1 MPPLLSV
8 SQAATLVHQE
18 GIVTQWFSLHHFPL
32 SRLRKYVLEKL
43 GKPCELVKAAATRF
57 GTNTLVGERL
67 LKLKG
72 ALQATCTDEE
82 YVAQKYVDKGNSE
95 EETGSGRIIRSNKGG
110 TASKLCLDNNAN
122 GFWGR
127 VASHVQATLPMLKM
141 LRRFDTSAP
150 TIGKLY
156 SSWFELGRHFETTES
171 EFKQHALQKHEER
184 WAYSYAEIA
193 GAAYVLDPE
202 FLDHDQHK
210 NEEVMKGFNDAV
222 EKVAVLVMTRKQV
235 HSRARPATS
244 SARLCLLPPLTH
256 TDRTTFACATHV
268 TVQRVG

>member
-1 MPPLLSV
+1 MHLL
-8 SQAATLVHQE
+8 APH
-18 GIVTQWFSLHHFPL
+18 G
-32 SRLRKYVLEKL
+32 
-43 GKPCELVKAAATRF
+43 
-57 GTNTLVGERL
+57 L

-82 YVAQKYVDKGNSE
+82 YLAQKYVDKGNSE

-156 SSWFELGRHFETTES
+156 SSWFELGRHFPS
-171 EFKQHALQKHEER
+171 
-184 WAYSYAEIA
+184 S
-193 GAAYVLDPE
+193 G
-202 FLDHDQHK
+202 
-210 NEEVMKGFNDAV
+210 
-222 EKVAVLVMTRKQV
+222 
-235 HSRARPATS
+235 SRAPLYSGHVRM
-244 SARLCLLPPLTH
+244 AR
-256 TDRTTFACATHV
+256 RRASRA
-268 TVQRVG
+268 